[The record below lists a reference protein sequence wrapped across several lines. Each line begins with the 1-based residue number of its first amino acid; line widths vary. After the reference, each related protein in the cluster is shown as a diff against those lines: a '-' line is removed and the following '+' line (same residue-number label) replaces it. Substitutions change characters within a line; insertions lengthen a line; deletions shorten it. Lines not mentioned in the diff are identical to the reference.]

1 MKNKRK
7 REASSQPIP
16 SECSE
21 QVAIF
26 KRAHL
31 YARRYPELRFLNGSL
46 NGVRLTIGQAVKC
59 KKAGMRE
66 GHPDIQLPVCRG
78 GYIGLYIELKRI
90 KGGKISPAQK
100 DWAEFLISQGYMH
113 RFCKGCDEA
122 WDVIINYLNL
132 KNEK

>member
-1 MKNKRK
+1 MKNKK
-7 REASSQPIP
+7 KQTTSSPAP
-16 SECSE
+16 SEYSE

-59 KKAGMRE
+59 KKTGMRD
-66 GHPDIQLPVCRG
+66 GYPDINLPVVRG
-78 GYIGLYIELKRI
+78 GYSGLYIELKRI
-90 KGGKISPAQK
+90 KGGKISPEQK
-100 DWAEFLISQGYMH
+100 EWAEFLTSQGYMH

-122 WDVIINYLNL
+122 WAVIINYLNL
-132 KNEK
+132 KNEN